1 MFVSWGGHFV
11 IQRRTRKVGWDNKK
25 TVCLN
30 LAWRMR
36 GIADVTWLADT
47 EALRQEDEEG
57 TPTPRRKKL
66 RQNDVAASG

>member
-1 MFVSWGGHFV
+1 
-11 IQRRTRKVGWDNKK
+11 
-25 TVCLN
+25 
-30 LAWRMR
+30 MR

-66 RQNDVAASG
+66 RQNDVASG